1 MPLVPPTCPAF
12 LFATYLSEVHWNH
25 RVNPRGRPWLMF
37 AQGQAP
43 AAVSVLWWP
52 PSPPG
57 SSHRMLLAG
66 QGEPHQDHITW
77 IQLLPS
83 THTMLPSLQ
92 SQQEEE
98 LAPTHLSLPTFAIP
112 HHSWTQGRWGFGLT
126 LPRSHPLQPHQW
138 NTGKY
143 KSTQNIGLKPRKYYS
158 VPQIHL
164 SYCLDGVY
172 YEGAVTLWNLWAT
185 DSPHPSQKHRE
196 QLTPPY
202 SWSSSLLLLAS
213 SIPLSFFILLLQK

>member
-66 QGEPHQDHITW
+66 QGEPHQDHIT
-77 IQLLPS
+77 
-83 THTMLPSLQ
+83 
-92 SQQEEE
+92 
-98 LAPTHLSLPTFAIP
+98 
-112 HHSWTQGRWGFGLT
+112 
-126 LPRSHPLQPHQW
+126 
-138 NTGKY
+138 
-143 KSTQNIGLKPRKYYS
+143 
-158 VPQIHL
+158 
-164 SYCLDGVY
+164 
-172 YEGAVTLWNLWAT
+172 
-185 DSPHPSQKHRE
+185 
-196 QLTPPY
+196 
-202 SWSSSLLLLAS
+202 
-213 SIPLSFFILLLQK
+213 

>member
-1 MPLVPPTCPAF
+1 MINHHNDTQRSLWVTDRVFSHAPCAS
-12 LFATYLSEVHWNH
+12 YLSSLRVCHVSVWGWNH

-196 QLTPPY
+196 Q
-202 SWSSSLLLLAS
+202 
-213 SIPLSFFILLLQK
+213 